1 MDTRVME
8 QVLAF
13 FGGRAEIG
21 IHDPTA
27 NDGQGGLFVRPA
39 QATAPFLGW
48 CWRQNKHKRRHV
60 YVRPALE
67 DEPFF
72 MLADDLVREQLE
84 RQHGFF
90 VGPPVHAK
98 PGRLITE
105 TSPGCFQ
112 CWIHAKTALSDV
124 DKRFWLSTLGSDPG
138 AAPERRWGRLAGF
151 LNVKPKHQREDGSFP
166 LAKLVWMDPTA
177 LDVPVQDGPGV
188 AESPTRAR
196 VLYIRKEEKEVSSD
210 VLKIRAT
217 GRPWATENQGK
228 KPDHANFACEDRS
241 RQDFLFVL
249 ACFAWGMDREEAS
262 TALRDVREVSG
273 WGSHNNPED
282 YVRRTVTKAADVHF
296 RRLNERKK

>member
-21 IHDPTA
+21 IHDLAA
-27 NDGQGGLFVRPA
+27 NDGKGGVFVRPA
-39 QATAPFLGW
+39 KADEKFLAW
-48 CWRQNKHKRRHV
+48 VWRENKHKLRHV
-60 YVRPALE
+60 YVRPVAA
-67 DEPFF
+67 DEPRF
-72 MLADDLVREQLE
+72 MLVDDLTVELLRG
-84 RQHGFF
+84 QHGFF
-90 VGPPVHAK
+90 AGPPIHAK
-98 PGRLITE
+98 PGRMIVE

-112 CWIHAKTALSDV
+112 VWIHAKSALSDA
-124 DKRFWLSTLGSDPG
+124 DKRFWLSTLRSDPG

-151 LNVKPKHQREDGSFP
+151 LNVKPKHQRDDGSFP
-166 LAKLVWMDPTA
+166 LARLVWMDPTA
-177 LDVPVQDGPGV
+177 LDVPPAGGQVG
-188 AESPTRAR
+188 ASSPTRAR
-196 VLYIRKEEKEVSSD
+196 VLYIRKEEKEVSLD

-217 GRPWATENQGK
+217 GRPRAPENQGE

-249 ACFAWGMDREEAS
+249 ACFASGMDREEAS

-282 YVRRTVTKAADVHF
+282 YVGRTVAKAADVHF